1 MTLLPFS
8 PTFFRK
14 MDVFQQLMEYEDQ
27 KDKKHLWEGEKAVLI
42 WAGSDQHQHL
52 GSAINSNHVK
62 DALAYCVKERFIS
75 QDEKTRL
82 ENSVSHILRS
92 LEVHEFGMAESI
104 PASKIDLVINR
115 NGVLAGQILLETNNL
130 RKPKKYKNWSNDWWF
145 IYYTAGLLLFLQF
158 VKVVVEIIKEII

>member
-1 MTLLPFS
+1 MNLPFS
-8 PTFFRK
+8 PTFFKK

-27 KDKKHLWEGEKAVLI
+27 KDKKHLWEGEKAILI

-52 GSAINSNHVK
+52 GSPIDSKHVK
-62 DALAYCVKERFIS
+62 DALEYSFNEGFIS

-82 ENSVSHILRS
+82 EGSASHILRS
-92 LEVHEFGMAESI
+92 LEVHEFGKAESN
-104 PASKIDLVINR
+104 PAYKIDLVINR

-130 RKPKKYKNWSNDWWF
+130 RKYKKYKRWSRDWWF
-145 IYYTAGLLLFLQF
+145 IYYVAGFLLFLQF